1 MTELLLAALCLA
13 CGVAWTE
20 FREWLPWIAKKIIAQ
35 AVAALP
41 SLSRERMHEE
51 LAAELAVVPGRL
63 SPLAFA
69 CSVWWGLWKTALLA
83 RAKSS
88 ASKYAVRLTDVVL
101 GCILIV
107 FAAPMLALTLLATA
121 LGSRT
126 LGLRRTPCAGRN
138 GEPFLLLR
146 FHTRD
151 PLTGQETTCGG
162 FVRRSALEWLPVLF
176 NVVRGD
182 MSLVGPPPSGPRPPN
197 CRLAGFKPG
206 LAWFRSGSWEEVDD
220 FGKSAFKTIQTYF
233 RVLGEEITV
242 ALFRPRK

>member
-1 MTELLLAALCLA
+1 MTELLLAAVCLA
-13 CGVAWTE
+13 CGVAWAE
-20 FREWLPWIAKKIIAQ
+20 LREWLPWLAKKVIAQ

-41 SLSRERMHEE
+41 SSSRERMHEE
-51 LAAELAVVPGRL
+51 LAAELSIVPGKL

-69 CSVWWGLWKTALLA
+69 CSVWWGLWRTALLA
-83 RAKSS
+83 RAEAS
-88 ASKYAVRLTDVVL
+88 ASRYAVRLTDIVL
-101 GCILIV
+101 GCVLIV
-107 FAAPMLALTLLATA
+107 LVAPTLAVTLLATA

-151 PLTGQETTCGG
+151 LLTGHETTSGRL
-162 FVRRSALEWLPVLF
+162 VRRCALNWLPALF

-197 CRLAGFKPG
+197 CRLVGFKPG

-220 FGKSAFKTIQTYF
+220 FGKSAFKTIRTYF
-233 RVLGEEITV
+233 RVLYGEISVT
-242 ALFRPRK
+242 LFPPRK